1 MEINS
6 GLIDFEDEEREDQTD
21 DLNDTSLEA
30 EGDNTEDVDL
40 AAALQAEDYEEED
53 EDANEPEKPEESAGD
68 EQQGD
73 EAEPDESFKNE
84 ENARNAER
92 RRQNEA
98 RLMER
103 LRQQAPEFQLA
114 KQLEAMYGKPVD
126 QLLADIQE
134 AQIQQQAQAQGIPVE
149 VAKQMVHMQ
158 AKLQE
163 LEQRDQVNE
172 FMQWNTR
179 VDNEMSTL
187 KTEYPMLDDN
197 DLLAAK
203 AYLLQTLKNTDI
215 PLKQAV
221 LAIHGEKILKGMQ
234 ESGRNEALAE
244 AAGRKSKAVIP
255 PKGKSSP
262 IEDTLSDEERAL
274 AAEFGIKEED
284 WLKYK

>member
-40 AAALQAEDYEEED
+40 AAALQAEDYEED

-73 EAEPDESFKNE
+73 EAKPDESFKNE